1 MHVGSRLH
9 LVCWSRSHLWHWVRR
24 KAPGPKPSF
33 GVGPRSLRR
42 VLQYFLFLEPR
53 HRERPPFLLPLRE
66 RCLLANLQPAS
77 GRGLDDR
84 LSRRDIGATITRE
97 LSPRSG
103 AELRRHRRVPGGR
116 GARGAPDKLAAP
128 PRPREV
134 ATWVEYLSALQ
145 QHQLAPRPTD
155 LDRKTST
162 PCVGNGRRRVVPER
176 RANRSRNFGLLRA
189 AQSQTTHAAS
199 TGWSGHS
206 LPVD

>member
-1 MHVGSRLH
+1 M
-9 LVCWSRSHLWHWVRR
+9 LVAI
-24 KAPGPKPSF
+24 APVALGPTQGAWPEAASF

-66 RCLLANLQPAS
+66 RSLANLQPAS

-116 GARGAPDKLAAP
+116 GARGGAGQTGRSA
-128 PRPREV
+128 ETQN
-134 ATWVEYLSALQ
+134 ATVSRDGVDISRAHLKIDTRL
-145 QHQLAPRPTD
+145 
-155 LDRKTST
+155 KTAFT
-162 PCVGNGRRRVVPER
+162 
-176 RANRSRNFGLLRA
+176 
-189 AQSQTTHAAS
+189 Q
-199 TGWSGHS
+199 
-206 LPVD
+206 